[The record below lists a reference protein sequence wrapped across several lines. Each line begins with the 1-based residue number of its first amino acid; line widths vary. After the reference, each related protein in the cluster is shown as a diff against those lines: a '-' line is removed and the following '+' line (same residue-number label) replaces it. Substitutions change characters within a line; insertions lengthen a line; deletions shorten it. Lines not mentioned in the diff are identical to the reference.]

1 MKKISKAIP
10 ASTREKVIEKT
21 IETVQNHY
29 AFPEKGGEIA
39 DFIQERLDN
48 GRYSDLDTV
57 STFCSIL
64 NQDLKEASQDLHL
77 SVIYS
82 PDAVARYKKKPPEDD
97 PDGWYAH
104 HQVDNYGLIKAEYL
118 TGNVGYLDIRVFAPL
133 LQAKD
138 AAIAAMDYLSNCEAL
153 IVDVRNCAGGDPHL
167 VQLFESYFFDERP
180 KLLITL
186 YYRESDS
193 IEQIHTIPHLPG
205 KRLPTIPLYILTS
218 KRTFSGGE
226 GFSYSL
232 KHHGRATIVGEPS
245 GGGAHTID
253 EKVLHDDF
261 IIHIPTGYPTHPV
274 TGSNWEGTGVQPDVS
289 VPEKEAL
296 AKAHTLAIET
306 LIERTS
312 DKREIK
318 RLKHMLE
325 RLQATYSPTL
335 IPKDILSRYAGSYGS
350 YLVDFRDSKLVV
362 LDSRDETIEWFLT
375 PISEVL
381 FAIDDDDYN
390 VRFDVGESDSDV
402 SLVFLHWTR
411 DKENPI
417 KRTDE

>member
-1 MKKISKAIP
+1 VKKISKVIP
-10 ASTREKVIEKT
+10 AGTREKVIEKT
-21 IETVQNHY
+21 IETIQNHY
-29 AFPEKGGEIA
+29 AFPEKGEKIA
-39 DFIQERLDN
+39 DFIKERLDN
-48 GRYSDLDTV
+48 GRYSELDNV
-57 STFCSIL
+57 SKFCSIL
-64 NQDLKEASQDLHL
+64 NQDLREVSEDLHL
-77 SVIYS
+77 GVIHS
-82 PDAVARYKKKPPEDD
+82 PDAVARYKMKPPEED
-97 PDGWYAH
+97 PDGWYSH

-118 TGNVGYLDIRVFAPL
+118 TGNVGYLDIRLFAPL

-138 AAIAAMDYLSNCEAL
+138 AAIAAMNYLSNCEAL
-153 IVDVRNCAGGDPHL
+153 IVDLRNCAGGDPHL
-167 VQLFESYFFDERP
+167 VQLFESYFYDERP

-218 KRTFSGGE
+218 RRTFSGGE

-232 KHHGRATIVGEPS
+232 KHHGRATIVGETS

-261 IIHIPTGYPTHPV
+261 IINIPTGYPTHPE
-274 TGSNWEGTGVQPDVS
+274 TGSNWEGTGVLPDVS

-296 AKAHTLAIET
+296 AKAHTLAIEA

-312 DKREIK
+312 DERKVKQLRYA
-318 RLKHMLE
+318 LD
-325 RLQATYSPTL
+325 RLQVTYSPPD
-335 IPKDILSRYAGSYGS
+335 IPKNTLSKYVGSYGS
-350 YLVDFRDSKLVV
+350 YSVEFRGSKLVV
-362 LDSRDETIEWFLT
+362 LDSRDERIEWFLT
-375 PISEVL
+375 PINEVL
-381 FAIDDDDYN
+381 FAIDDDEYN
-390 VRFDVGESDSDV
+390 VRFDVDEPSSDV

-417 KRTDE
+417 KRTDG